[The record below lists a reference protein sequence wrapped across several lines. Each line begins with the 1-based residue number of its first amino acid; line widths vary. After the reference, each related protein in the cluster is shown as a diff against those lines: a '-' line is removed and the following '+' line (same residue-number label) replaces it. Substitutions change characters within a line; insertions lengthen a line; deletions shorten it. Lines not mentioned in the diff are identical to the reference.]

1 MSIFHSN
8 TMMTHRVVLVAV
20 LSCLSFQ
27 RAAVFGAAVT
37 VVNIPE
43 HHHQPPST
51 ATVNV
56 AAAAAGA
63 PDRLNSNVGPARNY
77 EDPLKGPCLAY
88 EDVRNVH
95 TTCSSVLSDGTTN
108 GIRTF
113 AYSY

>member
-1 MSIFHSN
+1 
-8 TMMTHRVVLVAV
+8 MTHRVVLAV

-27 RAAVFGAAVT
+27 RDAAVFGAAVT

-56 AAAAAGA
+56 AAAAGA
-63 PDRLNSNVGPARNY
+63 ADRLNSNVGPARNY

-88 EDVRNVH
+88 EDVRNVQA
-95 TTCSSVLSDGTTN
+95 T
-108 GIRTF
+108 
-113 AYSY
+113 